1 MTVRELTTAESIADP
16 SRCPSVMQL
25 RQASYQ
31 ALAEAAS
38 LVAGDHNPDRV
49 GQRIRLN
56 RIECEL
62 HARDAGVRG

>member
-1 MTVRELTTAESIADP
+1 MSREAVERIADP
-16 SRCPSVMQL
+16 HRCPTVLEL
-25 RQASYQ
+25 R
-31 ALAEAAS
+31 EARTAD
-38 LVAGDHNPDRV
+38 LVAAFHQVGAVRSPDAV